1 MKIRFCFHNSFFLI
15 FVLEFWDDEKTPKLP
30 LSMLPTIT
38 AERKTPLLPPM
49 ITEEELPD
57 WLTLDEEDVRQK
69 VAEEETKRISALSGR
84 RQRKE
89 VRYHDELTENEWLHA
104 VGKFLKTDSIV
115 YKLSRS
121 SLF

>member
-1 MKIRFCFHNSFFLI
+1 M
-15 FVLEFWDDEKTPKLP
+15 EFWDDEKTPKLP

-104 VGKFLKTDSIV
+104 VGKFLTIDSIV
-115 YKLSRS
+115 YKFSRS
-121 SLF
+121 SFF